1 MSKFERE
8 DLVRAMEAIQNGQMS
23 QRKAVERFEVRL
35 STLDHTINQ
44 KYVSNGADRPSF
56 ASSPHTED
64 SFDVKYKFSEL

>member
-35 STLDHTINQ
+35 TTLDHTINQ
-44 KYVSNGADRPSF
+44 KYGSNGPDRPS
-56 ASSPHTED
+56 
-64 SFDVKYKFSEL
+64 VL